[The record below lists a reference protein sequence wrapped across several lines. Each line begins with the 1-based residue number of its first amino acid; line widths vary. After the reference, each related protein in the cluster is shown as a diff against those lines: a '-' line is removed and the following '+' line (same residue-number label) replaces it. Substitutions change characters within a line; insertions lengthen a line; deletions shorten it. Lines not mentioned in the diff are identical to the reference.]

1 MLKKKELRCSIFD
14 SLSRRGNKSR
24 TEPRTVQRYELEL
37 YHTDS
42 GTAYID
48 GIAYPVR
55 RGMLLRALP
64 GQQRYSQLPV
74 RCSYIWLPPES
85 EEGQVL
91 TLLPPCTYLED
102 PKQIDSLMKAFTQL
116 HILLTGFTSGP
127 ETKVARNRQLLEILE
142 TCLQE
147 TRGSNAR
154 PIPRRLIRGA
164 YTYMDENFCENCTLK
179 DIAASVHVTA
189 NHLRTVFL
197 NSEGYTPY
205 EYITRKRLE
214 KAKNMILLGE
224 NTLAQ
229 IALECG
235 FCSQS
240 HFCAIFKKA
249 TGQTPAQYKK
259 QLFELK

>member
-1 MLKKKELRCSIFD
+1 MLRTKELRCSVYD
-14 SLSRRGNKSR
+14 SLIRKGNKNR
-24 TEPRTVQRYELEL
+24 TDLRTVQRYELEL

-42 GTAYID
+42 GIAYID
-48 GIAYPVR
+48 GVAYPVR

-74 RCSYIWLPPES
+74 RCSYIWIPPET
-85 EEGQVL
+85 EEGEVL
-91 TLLPPCTYLED
+91 ELLPPCTYLED
-102 PKQIDSLMKAFTQL
+102 PKVVDSLMESFAQL
-116 HILLTGFTSGP
+116 HILLTGFASGL
-127 ETKVARNRQLLEILE
+127 ETKVARNRQLLEILQ
-142 TCLQE
+142 TCLQQ
-147 TRGSNAR
+147 TRGGNVR

-164 YTYMDENFCENCTLK
+164 YTYMDENFCESCTLK
-179 DIAASVHVTA
+179 EIAASVHVTA

-205 EYITRKRLE
+205 EYVTRKRLE

-224 NTLAQ
+224 NSLAQ

-240 HFCAIFKKA
+240 HFCAMFKKA

-259 QLFELK
+259 QLFDLK